1 MNYDPI
7 SSLESI
13 GYVEREAS
21 FLYLVAVHS
30 GYFLRRQYHRFAQRE
45 GGRLVAR
52 LLKKALRHQHI
63 RVIECSQGRHIYH
76 LAAKPVYDAFGCPDS
91 QNRRIKGDA
100 SIKSRLMVLDFVLAH
115 LDANL
120 LSNEVG
126 KVDFFTTQCGVRSE
140 LLPRSYVGRL
150 MYFPDGFPILVSNAG
165 VPRFTFFDEGQA
177 TATRFERF
185 LKQYQPLFAA
195 LGEFELIFVADS
207 DSNSVRAK
215 DAFQR
220 FLPTD
225 RLRGV
230 TPMTPLGVDHFL
242 DYLAIKERSEAKG
255 SGGPSRRSVHSA
267 RGRVH
272 LHFARTSGSVLRV
285 EDADH
290 HCREDPA
297 TVSSEFA
304 ACHVHDRCASLSLPN
319 LYVAAGGSS
328 RRRQRDPGADPGRD
342 AQGGGL
348 IVKKQRV
355 TRRSGVMD
363 KYVPRWE
370 RPPVLRTCRVG

>member
-45 GGRLVAR
+45 GGRLVER

-63 RVIECSQGRHIYH
+63 QVIECSQGRHIYH
-76 LAAKPVYDAFGCPDS
+76 LAAKPVYDAFGCSNS

-115 LDANL
+115 LGADL

-140 LLPRSYVGRL
+140 SLPRSYVGRL
-150 MYFPDGFPILVSNAG
+150 MYFPDGFPILVSNVG

-195 LGEFELIFVADS
+195 LGEFELIFVAAS
-207 DSNSVRAK
+207 DSNSARAK

-242 DYLAIKERSEAKG
+242 DYLAIKERSEARG
-255 SGGPSRRSVHSA
+255 SGVLLGDLSILREGESIYTSLEHHALYSA
-267 RGRVH
+267 WKMQTTTAEKIRQRF
-272 LHFARTSGSVLRV
+272 LQSSLRV
-285 EDADH
+285 TFTTVVLPYRYPIYTLRQEAPLEEDNETPEQTPEETHKVEA
-290 HCREDPA
+290 
-297 TVSSEFA
+297 
-304 ACHVHDRCASLSLPN
+304 
-319 LYVAAGGSS
+319 
-328 RRRQRDPGADPGRD
+328 
-342 AQGGGL
+342 
-348 IVKKQRV
+348 
-355 TRRSGVMD
+355 
-363 KYVPRWE
+363 
-370 RPPVLRTCRVG
+370 